1 MTSPPHDNLTLRECE
16 VLKLLVEGKRNKEI
30 AKILCIAEHTVESHL
45 RRIFTKLG
53 ISSRI
58 EAVLLST
65 RSAAIS
71 RHL

>member
-1 MTSPPHDNLTLRECE
+1 MTTLPLDNLTQRECE

-30 AKILCIAEHTVESHL
+30 AKTLCIAEHTVESHL
-45 RRIFTKLG
+45 RRIFTKLN

-65 RSAAIS
+65 RSATVAT
-71 RHL
+71 HL